1 MPYLDWGACPYECCV
16 YGTWTVLHDTTVRT
30 ARRPGAPP
38 AFRLKA
44 GERVTVPRG
53 VVVTTRP
60 GQIRVLAPTTLGEG
74 ADATALKPGDILY
87 TLHYAGEGYDLLWFK
102 GRKLKDQI
110 HTDEVGR
117 MEQLPALEVLE
128 LPSSEW
134 WVRVKN
140 SAGQVGWSMRTEDFG
155 NRDRC
160 E

>member
-1 MPYLDWGACPYECCV
+1 M
-16 YGTWTVLHDTTVRT
+16 R
-30 ARRPGAPP
+30 
-38 AFRLKA
+38 
-44 GERVTVPRG
+44 GERVTVARG

-60 GQIRVLAPTTLGEG
+60 GRIRVLAPITLGEG

-87 TLHYAGEGYDLLWFK
+87 ILHYAGECYDLLSFK
-102 GRKLKDQI
+102 GRKLEDQI

-117 MEQLPALEVLE
+117 MEQFPALEVLE

-134 WVRVKN
+134 CVRVKN
-140 SAGQVGWSMRTEDFG
+140 GAGRVGWSERTEDFG